1 MWIYNAS
8 CKGLVGD
15 TCDAWA
21 DVRLTC
27 QGGLPCSTSPSCC
40 CCCRGQK
47 TAGISDISRQAAAA
61 PECTAEKQPGKEV
74 HAVYFKCTD
83 CVRLSLLWL
92 TCPQPSFTF
101 VTFARLIYLK
111 ANWSGNQS
119 IQFDHHWLT
128 QIPSCKNLH
137 IKSRIWN
144 RICCQE
150 CSLLN
155 GLLNSARK
163 PMKYFGPAN
172 FVIHSFASIQSK
184 LCKFSFW
191 AYQSPKLSAKMKRWY
206 DPGINLQ

>member
-1 MWIYNAS
+1 MWGWPAREG
-8 CKGLVGD
+8 CL
-15 TCDAWA
+15 A
-21 DVRLTC
+21 
-27 QGGLPCSTSPSCC
+27 QPH
-40 CCCRGQK
+40 
-47 TAGISDISRQAAAA
+47 QAAAA
-61 PECTAEKQPGKEV
+61 AAAAAKKLQEFQIFLAKQQQRHQSAQQRSSQEKRCTR
-74 HAVYFKCTD
+74 FTSND

-101 VTFARLIYLK
+101 VTFVRLIYLK

-128 QIPSCKNLH
+128 QIPSWKNLQ

-144 RICCQE
+144 RICCQK

-172 FVIHSFASIQSK
+172 FVIHSFAPIQSK
-184 LCKFSFW
+184 LCEFSFW
-191 AYQSPKLSAKMKRWY
+191 GYQSPKLSAKIKRWY
-206 DPGINLQ
+206 DPGKNLQ